1 MKGITLPGWYLSL
14 LMESIMDEKWFLQ
27 TKKADFDEISRKF
40 NISTIT
46 ARLIRNRDIVGDE
59 NIEKYLKGNIDNL
72 SSPWLFK
79 DMDKAVDILKIKIS
93 DESKIRI
100 ICDYDVDGVCSGYI
114 LYRCLKKLRAIV
126 DIVVPHRIEDG
137 YGINERLIKQA
148 YDDGID
154 TILTC
159 DNGIAAI
166 SQIEY
171 AKSLGMT
178 VIVTDH
184 HEVVFEESDGEK
196 KYVLPRADA
205 IINQK
210 QKDCDYPFKE
220 LCGAMVAYQLMSAL
234 FESMERG
241 KNDVRALLPYAAMAT
256 VCDVMELQGENR
268 IIVKAGIEALKTN
281 NDIGINALINICKL
295 DKRNIDAYHFGFVLG
310 PCLNAS
316 GRLDTAKKAMELLE
330 CQDKEAACTL
340 AEKLKRLNDER
351 KELTEAGTKEAVRI
365 AEQSDEKVLVIYLKD
380 CHESIAGIIAGRV
393 REQFHK
399 PVLVLT
405 DAIDGVKG
413 SGRSIEN
420 YDMYAELSKVKEL
433 FTKFGGHKMA
443 AGVSLPKEN
452 IEILRKKLNENCN
465 LTEEDLYLKVWIDM
479 QLPLECVTMNMIE
492 ELKIIGPYGKG
503 NEKPV
508 FAEKNLKVQK
518 IQILGKT
525 GNVLRLIIE
534 NMNGYRMT
542 AMIFGRAM
550 DFMAFVKHKF
560 GQSEIDRALKGEK
573 NNIEIMATYYPKI
586 NEYNGNSQ
594 IQIIIER
601 FC

>member
-1 MKGITLPGWYLSL
+1 MN
-14 LMESIMDEKWFLQ
+14 EKWYLQ
-27 TKKADFDEISRKF
+27 TKKADFKQISQKF
-40 NISTIT
+40 NISPIV
-46 ARLIRNRDIVGDE
+46 ARLIRNRDIVGE
-59 NIEKYLKGNIDNL
+59 EKIEEYLNGNIYNL
-72 SSPWLFK
+72 SSPWLLK

-114 LYRCLKKLRAIV
+114 LYRSLKELGAAV
-126 DIVVPHRIEDG
+126 DVVIPHRIQDG

-148 YDDGID
+148 YEEGID

-184 HEVVFEESDGEK
+184 HEVVFEEKKGEK
-196 KYVLPRADA
+196 TYILPNADA
-205 IINQK
+205 VVNHK

-220 LCGAMVAYQLMSAL
+220 LCGAMVAYQLISAL
-234 FESMERG
+234 FEAMDRG
-241 KNDVRALLPYAAMAT
+241 LNYVRALLPYAAIAT
-256 VCDVMELQGENR
+256 VCDVVELQGENR
-268 IIVKAGIEALKTN
+268 IVVKTGIELLKTN
-281 NDIGINALINICKL
+281 NDIGLNALIDACRL
-295 DKRNIDAYHFGFVLG
+295 DKRQIDSYHFGFVLG

-316 GRLDTAKKAMELLE
+316 GRLDTAKKAMELLA
-330 CQDKEAACTL
+330 CKDKEKARDL
-340 AEKLKRLNDER
+340 AEKLKKLNDER
-351 KELTEAGTKEAVRI
+351 KELTEKGTNDAIQI
-365 AEQSDEKVLVIYLKD
+365 ADDCADSVLVIYLKD
-380 CHESIAGIIAGRV
+380 CHESVAGIIAGRV
-393 REQFHK
+393 REKYNK

-413 SGRSIEN
+413 SGRSIEE
-420 YDMYAELSKVKEL
+420 YDMYAELSRVKEL

-452 IEILRKKLNENCN
+452 IEKLRKRLNENCN
-465 LTEEDLYLKVWIDM
+465 LTEDDLYLKVWIDM
-479 QLPLECVTMNMIE
+479 QLPLEYVTMNMIE
-492 ELKIIGPYGKG
+492 ELNIIAPYGKG

-508 FAEKNLKVQK
+508 FAEKNLKVNK
-518 IQILGKT
+518 IQIQGKK
-525 GNVLRLIIE
+525 GNVLRLTIE
-534 NMNGYRMT
+534 NSNHYRMT
-542 AMIFGRAM
+542 AMVFGRAM
-550 DFMAFVKHKF
+550 EFMAFIKEKF

-573 NNIEIMATYYPKI
+573 NNIEIMATYYPRI

-594 IQIIIER
+594 IQIVIDR